1 LARRIF
7 SPPIVASALG
17 VVVGLIA
24 PLRQLVVRGPLSALF
39 EAMRTL
45 GQGYLPAVLL
55 ILAGSLT
62 PPDEKPATK
71 GDDDDGEHLWK
82 QITCIACLRFILMPA
97 LGITIIT
104 TLRKFFPY
112 SSILSDKLLLFI
124 ILMEMSMPSAQNS
137 TVILQLQKNAAGAAK
152 MAKILLLVYV
162 IGVPAMTYWLAR
174 ILKFT
179 DIM

>member
-1 LARRIF
+1 
-7 SPPIVASALG
+7 

-71 GDDDDGEHLWK
+71 GDGDGDHLWK
-82 QITCIACLRFILMPA
+82 QISCIACLRFILMPA

-104 TLRKFFPY
+104 TLRKLFPH

-124 ILMEMSMPSAQNS
+124 ILLEMSMPSAQNS
-137 TVILQLQKNAAGAAK
+137 TVILQLQKNPAGAAK